1 LPSSVWSSDFMPEG
15 IVDSWR
21 LGDETPHNFRFY
33 ARSRAGKQQIADYGE
48 QARKEELVGENR
60 NFNARKFCYY
70 LSRANYQREWGK
82 GDPKLGFGTR
92 AKGLQFT
99 ITVNDEL
106 ENRAP

>member
-1 LPSSVWSSDFMPEG
+1 LWIPCGWAM
-15 IVDSWR
+15 DSPQFPI
-21 LGDETPHNFRFY
+21 LCTQ
-33 ARSRAGKQQIADYGE
+33 SQAGKQQIADGGE
-48 QARKEELVGENR
+48 LARKEELVGENP
-60 NFNARKFCYY
+60 NFNARKFRQY

-82 GDPKLGFGTR
+82 GYPKLGFGTR